1 MAIYT
6 IGDLHLA
13 FKENKPM
20 DIFGENW
27 KNHEKKIKQSWVKQ
41 VTNDDLVVL
50 PGDFSWAMHLEDT
63 DMDFEY
69 LNSMP
74 GKKLMLK
81 GNHDYWW
88 GTLSKMRKYLQE
100 NNYNNID
107 FVYNNSYKF
116 ENYIIAGT
124 RGWNITEDEEDK
136 KIYNREIQR
145 LELSLKDAIRKKHN
159 QEEIIVFM
167 HYPPITNT
175 NIAKNKETEFI
186 KLMQKYD
193 IKRCYYGHLHGSSIK
208 DAVEGQYFGINFKL
222 VSCDGLNFEVL
233 NITKIANGSGF
244 NWQ

>member
-88 GTLSKMRKYLQE
+88 GTLSKMR
-100 NNYNNID
+100 
-107 FVYNNSYKF
+107 
-116 ENYIIAGT
+116 
-124 RGWNITEDEEDK
+124 WNITEDEEDK

-145 LELSLKDAIRKKHN
+145 LELSLKDAIQKKQN

>member
-145 LELSLKDAIRKKHN
+145 LELSLKDAIQKKHN

-167 HYPPITNT
+167 HYPPITKT
-175 NIAKNKETEFI
+175 KIELEQETKFVE
-186 KLMQKYD
+186 LMKKYNV
-193 IKRCYYGHLHGSSIK
+193 KRCYYGHLHGSSIK
-208 DAVEGQYFGINFKL
+208 EAIEGDVEGIQFKL
-222 VSCDGLNFEVL
+222 VSADALDFKL
-233 NITKIANGSGF
+233 IKI
-244 NWQ
+244 